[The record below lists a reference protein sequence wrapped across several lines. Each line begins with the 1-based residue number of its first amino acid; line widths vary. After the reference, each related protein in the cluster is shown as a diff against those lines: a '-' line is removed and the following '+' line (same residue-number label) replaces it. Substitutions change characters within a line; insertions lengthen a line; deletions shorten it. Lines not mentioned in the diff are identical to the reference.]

1 MCIAWARHEQLER
14 DKVVSKRSSWHRR
27 SNLFAL
33 LHWILQSTKCHELE
47 CWPSRPSDQGRIL
60 FQTRETRSTAGFD
73 RNIRHGLRGFRE
85 WNTKRK
91 TRLETTSTESTVQ
104 PCPTRNSSLSHL
116 TRRQKRTKSKGALHK
131 AMVFYVFTK
140 KTPKKKPVQR
150 VQPNS
155 RCCSRSCWTDHC
167 VSQLCTLQSKL
178 HRRAYW
184 GFNANWSRVAKP
196 PCNLPL
202 NFSYDIFFGQCMFGR
217 LHPILRS
224 LG

>member
-1 MCIAWARHEQLER
+1 MSRIGMLTFPAIRSG
-14 DKVVSKRSSWHRR
+14 KNFVSNKRNTKHSRVRQKH
-27 SNLFAL
+27 
-33 LHWILQSTKCHELE
+33 ST
-47 CWPSRPSDQGRIL
+47 R
-60 FQTRETRSTAGFD
+60 A
-73 RNIRHGLRGFRE
+73 RGFRE

-104 PCPTRNSSLSHL
+104 PCP
-116 TRRQKRTKSKGALHK
+116 RQKRTKSKGALHK

-140 KTPKKKPVQR
+140 KTPKKTTIQR

>member
-1 MCIAWARHEQLER
+1 MSRIGMLTFPAI
-14 DKVVSKRSSWHRR
+14 RSGKNFIS
-27 SNLFAL
+27 
-33 LHWILQSTKCHELE
+33 
-47 CWPSRPSDQGRIL
+47 
-60 FQTRETRSTAGFD
+60 
-73 RNIRHGLRGFRE
+73 NIRNTKHSRVRQKHSTRARGFRE

-140 KTPKKKPVQR
+140 KTPKKTTIQR

>member
-1 MCIAWARHEQLER
+1 MQSSDRSLCRYVANITYCKMDRRFLNLEAIARWAPLE
-14 DKVVSKRSSWHRR
+14 
-27 SNLFAL
+27 
-33 LHWILQSTKCHELE
+33 
-47 CWPSRPSDQGRIL
+47 G
-60 FQTRETRSTAGFD
+60 ETRSTLFASSWKNSFV
-73 RNIRHGLRGFRE
+73 
-85 WNTKRK
+85 
-91 TRLETTSTESTVQ
+91 RLECAVSFV
-104 PCPTRNSSLSHL
+104 
-116 TRRQKRTKSKGALHK
+116 SKGALHK
-131 AMVFYVFTK
+131 AMVFYVSRRK
-140 KTPKKKPVQR
+140 HQKKKPVQR